1 MSTVK
6 DGSSSEKLSRRDFV
20 KAGVATGA
28 TAAIAGGALVAPGH
42 AHAHSHAHP
51 EEFTEPPP
59 DMALRIKALRS
70 LMVEKGIA
78 NEQLMDQVT
87 ELYETQV
94 GPHLGKMIVARAWVD
109 PEFKAAITSTL
120 NAAPVIDEM
129 LRAEGELGW
138 SPNGLGPEGEYL
150 RVVENTPEVHN
161 LITCTLCSC
170 YPWAVLGLPPVWY
183 KSQPYRARAAAQP
196 RSVLQEFGTEVGEE
210 VEVRV
215 WDSNSNVRYMV
226 LPERPAG
233 TEDWTEEEL
242 IELITRNSMVGV
254 EKAKAPQDL

>member
-1 MSTVK
+1 MSTTK
-6 DGSSSEKLSRRDFV
+6 NDNARELSRRDFV
-20 KAGVATGA
+20 KAGGA
-28 TAAIAGGALVAPGH
+28 TAAFAGVAMVAPGH
-42 AHAHSHAHP
+42 ADAHGHAHP
-51 EEFTEPPP
+51 EEFTEPPS

-70 LMVEKGIA
+70 LMVEKGVA
-78 NEQLMDQVT
+78 DEQLMDMVT
-87 ELYETQV
+87 EMYETQV

-109 PEFKAAITSTL
+109 PVFKAAITSEL

-183 KSQPYRARAAAQP
+183 KSQPYRARAAADP
-196 RSVLQEFGTEVGEE
+196 RASCKNSARSWTKPWKSTSGT
-210 VEVRV
+210 RTPMCAT
-215 WDSNSNVRYMV
+215 WSCRSAQR
-226 LPERPAG
+226 
-233 TEDWTEEEL
+233 
-242 IELITRNSMVGV
+242 
-254 EKAKAPQDL
+254 APRIGPKSS